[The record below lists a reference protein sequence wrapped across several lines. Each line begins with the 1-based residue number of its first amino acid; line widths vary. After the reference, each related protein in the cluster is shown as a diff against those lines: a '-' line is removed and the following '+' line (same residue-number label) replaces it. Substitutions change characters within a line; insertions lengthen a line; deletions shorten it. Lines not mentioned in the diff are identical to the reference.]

1 MYSALTQLETPLIHV
16 SRVLP
21 THLPSPTDEWKR
33 VSNPIYSLANYRFIS
48 LSNFLSIC
56 RFVNTQERKHSIMK
70 KVTSSGHLVIIL
82 IIIHLSFGL
91 SSFLSIIGL
100 FVCLSV
106 CSFILSLLVLIEI
119 WGNLKWKQ
127 KVDTKFSLQIEVSH
141 PLTICLITRS

>member
-21 THLPSPTDEWKR
+21 THLLPPADEWKR

-56 RFVNTQERKHSIMK
+56 QYTRAQTFDNEKSHFFR
-70 KVTSSGHLVIIL
+70 
-82 IIIHLSFGL
+82 SFGHHPNHHPSVFRSFGR

-100 FVCLSV
+100 FVCLSI
-106 CSFILSLLVLIEI
+106 CSFILSLSLSPCFDR
-119 WGNLKWKQ
+119 NMR
-127 KVDTKFSLQIEVSH
+127 KFKMKAESRHKI
-141 PLTICLITRS
+141 

>member
-1 MYSALTQLETPLIHV
+1 MWVGSYLPICYRQRINERECPTQFTRWQTIDLLV
-16 SRVLP
+16 CP
-21 THLPSPTDEWKR
+21 T
-33 VSNPIYSLANYRFIS
+33 F
-48 LSNFLSIC
+48 C

-82 IIIHLSFGL
+82 IIIHLSFGR

-100 FVCLSV
+100 FVCLSI
-106 CSFILSLLVLIEI
+106 CSFILSLSLSLLVLIEI

-141 PLTICLITRS
+141 PLTICLITSS